1 MLEILNL
8 RVELQLVIKLYRMM
22 GVATLGANLMM
33 IMMMHEG
40 GLSVLS
46 LCLKDTILIFYFF
59 IVFNTLNSVWFARFS
74 LSWLACEP
82 SSMLVFM

>member
-46 LCLKDTILIFYFF
+46 LCLKDTILIFSFCFCFVFAFF
-59 IVFNTLNSVWFARFS
+59 S
-74 LSWLACEP
+74 
-82 SSMLVFM
+82 